1 MPSSNQLI
9 SAPSVSL
16 FAFQQKREFFA
27 KNSFKPISPA
37 WLTLKYRQILN
48 NFYVYQKIKLD
59 LREYSNNLITQPQ
72 KFSGT
77 IKTQKNL
84 ELIAGEAYP
93 SSIADNAVIS
103 LRINRLEQNTDQ
115 AISISK
121 LADFNPKDCFS
132 PHNVN
137 TNLGQT
143 VVITALVNQNGENLQ
158 RKSLKSL
165 ANNCVSSF
173 YHLPNSSPKVILV
186 DSRVILNGYIFTYHL
201 AEDSCLYNQVQVCL
215 FFRQEDKDNFEK
227 HHQQLANFLL
237 SLHKLTYVHQHS
249 RSLLKLVR
257 YQLDQLEYHLQ
268 TASINDRLRQV
279 SLSNNNNIK
288 NKYIPIFA

>member
-1 MPSSNQLI
+1 MPKSNQLI
-9 SAPSVSL
+9 SAPSISL

-37 WLTLKYRQILN
+37 WLTLKYCQILN

-59 LREYSNNLITQPQ
+59 FRQYSSNLINQPQ

-77 IKTQKNL
+77 IKTKENL

-93 SSIADNAVIS
+93 GSIDDNAIIS
-103 LRINRLEQNTDQ
+103 LRINGLEQNTRQ
-115 AISISK
+115 SMSISK

-143 VVITALVNQNGENLQ
+143 VVISTLVNNPRENPQ
-158 RKSLKSL
+158 HESLKSL

-173 YHLPNSSPKVILV
+173 YHLPNSSPKVTLI

-201 AEDSCLYNQVQVCL
+201 AEDSCPYNQVQVCL

-227 HHQQLANFLL
+227 HHRQLANFLL

-249 RSLLKLVR
+249 RSLLKLVC
-257 YQLDQLEYHLQ
+257 YQLDQLEYNLQ
-268 TASINDRLRQV
+268 TAIINNRSHQV
-279 SLSNNNNIK
+279 SLSNYNKIE